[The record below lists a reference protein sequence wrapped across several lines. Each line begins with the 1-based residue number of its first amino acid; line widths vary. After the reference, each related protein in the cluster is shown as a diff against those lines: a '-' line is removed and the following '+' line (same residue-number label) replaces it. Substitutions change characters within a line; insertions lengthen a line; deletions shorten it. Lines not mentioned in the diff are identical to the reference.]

1 MTEVRSPWP
10 DRRASLF
17 AMGQPSPSSPTWCSL
32 KWLTTAQ
39 SFDDGRLAEQ
49 FMRAADAV
57 VEDRKSGRD
66 HGHADALFMPI
77 AYLFR
82 HAIELKLK
90 HLIRSAGSAELIEI
104 SDKIEEKLAGHALHP
119 LWIVARSA
127 IEARWPDE
135 PRLVVNHTEALI
147 QDFHRIDRSGQRLR
161 YTRDLDGASTMKD
174 LPDAVDLEQ
183 VREAVQGVFNLLD
196 GCESEFRMIA
206 ECLAERRRDAG
217 L

>member
-1 MTEVRSPWP
+1 MTEAPSPWP

-17 AMGQPSPSSPTWCSL
+17 AMGQPKLSSPTWCSV

-49 FMRAADAV
+49 FMRAANAV

-66 HGHADALFMPI
+66 HGDADGLFMPI

-90 HLIRSAGSAELIEI
+90 SLIRSAGSAELIEI
-104 SDKIEEKLAGHALHP
+104 SAKIEEKLEGHALHP
-119 LWIVARSA
+119 LWIVARHA
-127 IEARWPDE
+127 IESRWPDE
-135 PRLVVNHTEALI
+135 TKLVVNNTEALI
-147 QDFHRIDRSGQRLR
+147 QDFHRIDRSGQQLR
-161 YTRDLDGASTMKD
+161 YTRDLDGASTMKG
-174 LPDAVDLEQ
+174 LPEAVDLEQ

-206 ECLAERRRDAG
+206 ECLAEHRSGDAP
-217 L
+217 